1 MPSRTDN
8 MEREVKFAASP
19 SYALPDLRGIV
30 GATERLP
37 KQLLSTAYHDT
48 PDLRL
53 WRRGLTLRFRSGE
66 EPGRGKW
73 TLKLPEEKADQTLDR
88 TELSW
93 EGEEDTVPAET
104 LSLVRGIV
112 RRATLGPVVHLA
124 STRRRLLLLDR
135 RGGVL
140 GEIDDDVVTVA
151 GGARDGFR
159 FRQIEFEFT
168 GEPDPAVVDAV
179 LKKIRRAG
187 ARLDHEQK
195 FAKSLG
201 LRDGASTLVK
211 EKAGKKKKGKQ
222 RPEVSIGA
230 VVQQSIEGALDRILD
245 HDYRLR
251 LAPSDPPTEA
261 VHQARVACRRL
272 RSDLKT
278 FSLLLDPIW
287 LAHTTTEL
295 KWLGTVLGRVRDA
308 DVLGHRLAGS
318 GAGSGSDEPLEAQ
331 GRQDLCAMV
340 AEERRQYVAELA
352 EVVDGPRYFS
362 LLERLYAAAHGPPFY
377 VQRKA
382 RSTGGQPLRI
392 ESPARKALPPLVEIQ
407 WRALRRRKRKAGR
420 HPSDR
425 QLHRIRIGAK
435 QLRYAAEAAGPVMGK
450 PARRMARRA
459 ETVQTVLGDH
469 HDAVAAAE
477 WLRGAALHGT
487 GAASFAAGLLTAT
500 QQRRQRSLRRQWEG
514 PWRALDAKTTRQ
526 WLG

>member
-8 MEREVKFAASP
+8 MEREIKFAASP

-30 GATERLP
+30 GSTERLP

-73 TLKLPEEKADQTLDR
+73 TLKLPEEMADRTLDR

-93 EGEEDTVPAET
+93 EGEQEAVPAET
-104 LSLVRGIV
+104 GRLLRGIV
-112 RRATLGPVVHLA
+112 RRATLGQVVHLE
-124 STRRRLLLLDR
+124 STRRRLLLRDQQ
-135 RGGVL
+135 GDAL

-201 LRDGASTLVK
+201 LGAEASTPVT
-211 EKAGKKKKGKQ
+211 EKKGNKGKEGRHQ

-245 HDYRLR
+245 RDYRLR
-251 LAPSDPPTEA
+251 LDPSDPPTEA

-278 FSLLLDPIW
+278 FSPLLDPIW

-308 DVLGHRLAGS
+308 DVLGRRLAA
-318 GAGSGSDEPLEAQ
+318 AGSDGPLEAQ
-331 GRQDLCAMV
+331 GQQDLCAMV
-340 AEERRQYVAELA
+340 AEERRQYAAELA

-377 VQRKA
+377 VQGKT
-382 RSTGGQPLRI
+382 RSTSGQALRV

-407 WRALRRRKRKAGR
+407 WKALRRRRRKAGR

-435 QLRYAAEAAGPVMGK
+435 QLRYAAEAATPVMGK
-450 PARRMARRA
+450 PARRLARRA
-459 ETVQTVLGDH
+459 EKVQTVLGDH

-487 GAASFAAGLLTAT
+487 SAASFAAGLLTAA
-500 QQRRQRSLRRQWEG
+500 QRRRQRALGRAWEG
-514 PWRALDAKTTRQ
+514 PWRALNANAARQ

>member
-1 MPSRTDN
+1 MASRTDN

-19 SYALPDLRGIV
+19 SYALPDLRDIV

-73 TLKLPEEKADQTLDR
+73 TLKLPEQQAGRTLDR

-93 EGEEDTVPAET
+93 EGEQDTVPAET
-104 LSLVRGIV
+104 HRLLRGIV
-112 RRATLGPVVHLA
+112 RRATLGPVVHLE
-124 STRRRLLLLDR
+124 STRRRLLLRDR
-135 RGGVL
+135 RGEAL

-168 GEPDPAVVDAV
+168 GEPDPEVVDAV

-201 LRDGASTLVK
+201 LGAEASTP
-211 EKAGKKKKGKQ
+211 ASKKKGCTQ

-230 VVQQSIEGALDRILD
+230 VAQHSIEGALDRLLE

-278 FSLLLDPIW
+278 FSPLLDPIW

-308 DVLGHRLAGS
+308 DVLGRRLAGEK
-318 GAGSGSDEPLEAQ
+318 SDGPLEAQ
-331 GRQDLCAMV
+331 GQRDLCAMV
-340 AEERRQYVAELA
+340 AEERRQYAAELA
-352 EVVDGPRYFS
+352 EVVEGPRYFS
-362 LLERLYAAAHGPPFY
+362 LLERLHAAAQGPPFY
-377 VQRKA
+377 VQRKT
-382 RSTGGQPLRI
+382 RSTSGQPLRI
-392 ESPARKALPPLVEIQ
+392 ENPARKALPPLVEIQ
-407 WRALRRRKRKAGR
+407 WKALRRRKRKAGR

-435 QLRYAAEAAGPVMGK
+435 QLRYAAEAAAPVMGK

-459 ETVQTVLGDH
+459 EMVQTVLGDH

-487 GAASFAAGLLTAT
+487 SAASFAAGVLTAA
-500 QQRRQRSLRRQWEG
+500 QQRRQRALRRTWEG
-514 PWRALDAKTTRQ
+514 PWRALNAKAARQ